1 MGGSGKGHPPILVH
15 VFWLSFQNA
24 FHLIF
29 VIVSV
34 CCYYRLFSGFLTNVS
49 QFIFIDFCHIS
60 VCCCYHCGKKRL
72 ANSIPFFIAMTI
84 MMVIVDGE
92 QSSTSLSFWVCEAD
106 CQSLVAMDIVV
117 IVTAIAVV
125 YSSSITIMGG

>member
-1 MGGSGKGHPPILVH
+1 MGGSGKGHLPILVH
-15 VFWLSFQNA
+15 VFWLFFQNA

-34 CCYYRLFSGFLTNVS
+34 CCYYHLFSSFLTNIS
-49 QFIFIDFCHIS
+49 QFIFFDFCHIS
-60 VCCCYHCGKKRL
+60 VCCCYHCGEKRL
-72 ANSIPFFIAMTI
+72 VNSIPFFIAMTI

-92 QSSTSLSFWVCEAD
+92 QSSTSLSFWVCEAV
-106 CQSLVAMDIVV
+106 CQSLAAMDIVV

>member
-15 VFWLSFQNA
+15 AFWLSFQNA

-34 CCYYRLFSGFLTNVS
+34 CCYYHLFFGFLTNVS
-49 QFIFIDFCHIS
+49 QFIFFDFCHIS
-60 VCCCYHCGKKRL
+60 VCCCYHCGEKRL
-72 ANSIPFFIAMTI
+72 VNSIPFFIAMTI

-92 QSSTSLSFWVCEAD
+92 QSSTSLS
-106 CQSLVAMDIVV
+106 SK
-117 IVTAIAVV
+117 
-125 YSSSITIMGG
+125 